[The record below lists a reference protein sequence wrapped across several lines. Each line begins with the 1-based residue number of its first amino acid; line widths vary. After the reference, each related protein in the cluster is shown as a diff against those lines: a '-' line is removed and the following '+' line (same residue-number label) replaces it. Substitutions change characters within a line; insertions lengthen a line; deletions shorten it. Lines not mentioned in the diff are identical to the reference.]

1 MNHSKNLTG
10 LVILSL
16 LSACASNQEYKK
28 PPSMGKSKSLYK
40 HEQFNSPAA
49 KQVSGAVVSGIVGG
63 LLGPIGILVTAIGS
77 SVSQKQGV
85 IAYLE
90 QMDNTE
96 MAGIVIED
104 VTKKR
109 NQQFLENPRWFTNL
123 PAKDKLP
130 REVNVDL
137 GSGNSF
143 IFPVA
148 AGVEV
153 SEGDVVKIIA
163 PSTTHKLASIK
174 ADFYKDLPQV
184 TEVRCKAND
193 VDCITAPENEP
204 GIVRRME

>member
-1 MNHSKNLTG
+1 MNHSKNLSG

-16 LSACASNQEYKK
+16 LSACASNQGYKK
-28 PPSMGKSKSLYK
+28 PMSMGKSKSLYK
-40 HEQFNSPAA
+40 REQFNSPAA

-77 SVSQKQGV
+77 SVSQKQSV
-85 IAYLE
+85 IAYLK

-109 NQQFLENPRWFTNL
+109 NQEFLENPRWFTNL

-148 AGVEV
+148 TGVEV
-153 SEGDVVKIIA
+153 TEGDVITVIA
-163 PSTTHKLASIK
+163 SPTTHNLVSIK
-174 ADFYKDLPQV
+174 SDFFKDLPQV

-193 VDCITAPENEP
+193 ADCIAAPENEL